1 MIAVLVPLLGMVA
14 EEVVVASVVGGVS
27 GALASAVAASSSQS
41 D

>member
-27 GALASAVAASSSQS
+27 GALAGAVAASSSQ